1 MSVWPESARS
11 VLLGVRTRANHLTK
25 RRPCP
30 TILRGRGKRGIFP
43 FFVMSTELP
52 QKQSS
57 SSLNGSITIVAAE
70 YNTKFTTP
78 LLENCMAELREV
90 LPAARINVV
99 RVPGGYEVPV
109 MVKRSITLAA
119 EDEKPDVVIGLGVIL
134 RGSTAHADLIGNA
147 ITQKLL
153 DIACETLTPVIHEV
167 LLLDDEAQAFAR
179 CVGSTLNRGREA
191 ARAAVSMLRLVD
203 TQRTRQRTAERL
215 KRIDAKASPFV
226 R

>member
-1 MSVWPESARS
+1 MRV
-11 VLLGVRTRANHLTK
+11 V
-25 RRPCP
+25 
-30 TILRGRGKRGIFP
+30 FP

-57 SSLNGSITIVAAE
+57 SSLNGNITIVAAE

-78 LLENCMAELREV
+78 LLENCMAELRET